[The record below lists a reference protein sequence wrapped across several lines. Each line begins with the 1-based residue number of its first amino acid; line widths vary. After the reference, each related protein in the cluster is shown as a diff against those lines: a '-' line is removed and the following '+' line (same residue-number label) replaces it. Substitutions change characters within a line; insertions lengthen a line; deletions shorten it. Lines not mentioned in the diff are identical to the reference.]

1 MDRGKPP
8 PKKPPI
14 RRGLPLPDK
23 IIPLGSKGR
32 PDQDPKP
39 TPSLYSDRK
48 REASAPLPSHVI
60 PPKTKLVG
68 LTPLGRAAP
77 EISRSS
83 SSAVLHKPGIK
94 TIEVPPIE
102 LVDRVLAADEAED
115 DESIDKIL
123 CGALKSLKTV
133 RAKPSPALYLGLMYL
148 AKVKPMFFE
157 SENVIETT
165 CSLLKRDIGMSFK
178 SKGNALVSVV
188 ACNLLMHAFVY
199 EHNWP
204 DIFVK
209 VYLEDAHGER
219 VWVDHPY
226 CKEFV
231 TNIQTAFGT
240 KLASPHLQMA
250 TDPLRGSLSDVSGS
264 GSPSREDAEGSQ
276 ASSTPTLGSEEGD
289 LGSESQET
297 MPRYSLL
304 RDEIEKDVVDFVKE
318 QLVRR
323 QGMDTPRNLLRLLT
337 STCGF
342 SEVRLIT
349 AQRLE
354 MWLQNPKL
362 TRPAQE
368 LLVSTC
374 VNCCTHSQEDVEVI
388 GHLIKIRLKTK
399 PLINHYLISMKEL
412 LSQHKE
418 NLPTVVKHVIY
429 NELSNARNPNNMAL
443 LGALFQHSPEL
454 AAKNLAAVFQD
465 LLMNRDDYLR
475 ALRALFREIVKALR
489 YDVDFV
495 AFCRGLM
502 TEKTDRQF
510 TELEKAIKDRMF
522 ASLCDLICLASLL
535 SVTPQI
541 REIVA
546 AYTRG
551 ERKASDMESLRA
563 FQAQVSMTQR
573 DCVWWI
579 HTIAISMFT
588 LTQGELNK
596 VIQKL
601 VFLDTHEGYCSKD
614 NWPQETDRGL
624 LLSLLSEVPVQ
635 EDTLMRLLIMGLERT
650 IPLAAGEALDL
661 VDKLVKRAAVLQSED
676 FQVLKIERTTLID
689 VVLNSCVYH
698 HPENITL
705 PQGYQVPSLAIAN
718 FYWKGWILLLI
729 MAAFNPSNIGR
740 AGWDNYPIL
749 RYFMEMVMTNNFKF
763 PMATRA
769 KDDKTIEDLKN
780 QELQVAQLEKQ
791 AILEFEN
798 LLARVQIMEGNS
810 LLLTQ
815 LMKLE
820 PNGPVRRPPIQILDQ
835 LQHYNKVLHLGHMLC
850 RSRNPDFL
858 LDIIQSQGTSQSMP
872 WLAELVNSAEG
883 SLDVLPV
890 QCLCEFLINQEA
902 DKDGGGS
909 DGGESSSSSKQKVH
923 KQEQLLA
930 RLQSLVFDP
939 NTDPRNTSEVL
950 GYFLTR
956 LSSKQQSARTLASKG
971 LAMVLSPR
979 LGEDAMEVEEPSD
992 SDSPL
997 SSHKWLLQDV
1007 PAIPNFETVKSQAT
1021 TALRSACQIDT
1032 DPRAVSAYIIFLSHH
1047 VLPADLNELAQDLAQ
1062 LIVERPTMLTC
1073 ILPHEGASPAGD
1085 ETLAAMLRIFSN
1097 YVIKAIK
1104 STDEEEG
1111 YRWSESQDQ
1120 VFLRW
1125 HSGESATM
1133 HILVVHAMIILLT
1146 YGEPKVKSEFTYLL
1160 GTWCPG
1166 NAPPPSAYLVDTS
1179 EEALLLP
1186 DWLKLRM
1193 IRSSV
1198 DQLVIAALQD
1208 LEPAQL
1214 VLFIQSFGIPVQSM
1228 SKLLAHL
1235 DAAVVQMP
1243 QAMDAAVVDK
1253 SYMAQLVEVQ
1263 QMRGAQGGYQFLG
1276 LLNHQPKEE
1285 EKEDEKAMEVSDS
1298 EQEKKP
1304 TLDQT
1309 MLKDIQDQDQL
1320 KNLVLELVD
1329 LPQATT
1335 MSDKRDIWRNMQKAM
1350 LKERGVGDP
1359 GQTLCCR
1366 LIQALRSILTG
1377 DHAETFIEAI
1387 LDHPSYPCSLLKHM
1401 ASVQERKTPKS
1412 SQSDFIALLEML
1424 QGTLPS
1430 TGQLVSTIKACM
1442 RRVKAGTR
1450 SQPEKVGEGDEARS
1464 LEKEMLKPPSQRNHL
1479 EDLLEE
1485 CLGRNA
1491 NKQTLN
1497 AHARASMLTRLMHQE
1512 SDRKDSGFSSSKTQT
1527 STCGLLMDWLT
1538 RIDPEVIRSCPD
1550 IQEEVMFRSRTLP
1563 VKDAGKVADSSGDG
1577 PGTGSG
1583 GSGYLLALLTH
1594 QTSWDT
1600 LHSCISFLLGREDA
1614 VERLDSTA
1622 VLDFLWAC
1630 VHIPKIWQGRD
1641 TKAPKRYADENI
1653 LMIDP
1658 RQLCT
1663 LADFIITECQVT
1675 SPILN
1680 VPSSPTSSSRAAG
1693 DGASRGGCPSP
1704 SARLPLLLNCCRG
1717 SAELIGSLV
1726 EHLSRKAQ
1734 EASTSGSLYQNLLIE
1749 VYIQMPKALEKF
1761 MEDISTAGYRPHGI
1775 GASSYI
1781 DALVHRLL
1789 TVLSDRKR
1797 DENNKQKVEDANV
1810 ICRKLATMHPL
1821 VFFRQLSLLVVLMRG
1836 RTQLNWREFRGSGH
1850 LGFFH
1855 HVVGLLSLL
1864 QPGLFQ
1870 EDGKAVN
1877 GIMEAFFTV
1886 LQRYGSSKK
1895 PIESLVTRFVTLL
1908 YQYSS
1913 SNPSQARSVLQQNSA
1928 TLNAMAQNHP
1938 NNTQLK
1944 SILASTSLSS
1954 SSKDQSEGSV
1964 LMAGDDPAPSE
1975 QLPFIE
1981 GIPGVGNREETYSPT
1996 PGAKGE
2002 GEESVWT
2009 PEFIRKMS
2017 AKLLTPN
2024 NMDDVIDALN
2034 EIEGASFRK
2043 HEMLHHFATEFAS
2056 LMTSSNTECRAMAFC
2071 LTIRYLRYNPCCGE
2085 KCLPSY
2091 LDALASD
2098 DGCVVQTALKY
2109 LADFTALCQEQATTI
2124 LQQAFLVG
2132 VHHKIDT
2139 VPPIAETLQ
2148 LLSMD
2153 STPTQSAS

>member
-705 PQGYQVPSLAIAN
+705 PQGILHGTIGADLVRALCLTAVSKFNYQIEIV
-718 FYWKGWILLLI
+718 
-729 MAAFNPSNIGR
+729 
-740 AGWDNYPIL
+740 
-749 RYFMEMVMTNNFKF
+749 
-763 PMATRA
+763 ATQ
-769 KDDKTIEDLKN
+769 ED
-780 QELQVAQLEKQ
+780 
-791 AILEFEN
+791 EFEN
-798 LLARVQIMEGNS
+798 PVDGAVGGDLCGSVICLNGGQCDMTNDAPICTCPSGYEGVDCVTAGDDDAVTGEDKIFLTDITARKVYVAVLGIYTFTALNEDDD
-810 LLLTQ
+810 
-815 LMKLE
+815 
-820 PNGPVRRPPIQILDQ
+820 PIEAW
-835 LQHYNKVLHLGHMLC
+835 
-850 RSRNPDFL
+850 
-858 LDIIQSQGTSQSMP
+858 DIAFDET
-872 WLAELVNSAEG
+872 
-883 SLDVLPV
+883 
-890 QCLCEFLINQEA
+890 
-902 DKDGGGS
+902 
-909 DGGESSSSSKQKVH
+909 KQKLYWTNKTDNKIYRGNWDMTERIPVSH
-923 KQEQLLA
+923 GNY
-930 RLQSLVFDP
+930 SDP
-939 NTDPRNTSEVL
+939 TSISIDESRGQIYCAYL
-950 GYFLTR
+950 G
-956 LSSKQQSARTLASKG
+956 
-971 LAMVLSPR
+971 
-979 LGEDAMEVEEPSD
+979 
-992 SDSPL
+992 
-997 SSHKWLLQDV
+997 
-1007 PAIPNFETVKSQAT
+1007 
-1021 TALRSACQIDT
+1021 
-1032 DPRAVSAYIIFLSHH
+1032 
-1047 VLPADLNELAQDLAQ
+1047 
-1062 LIVERPTMLTC
+1062 
-1073 ILPHEGASPAGD
+1073 
-1085 ETLAAMLRIFSN
+1085 
-1097 YVIKAIK
+1097 
-1104 STDEEEG
+1104 
-1111 YRWSESQDQ
+1111 DQ
-1120 VFLRW
+1120 V
-1125 HSGESATM
+1125 
-1133 HILVVHAMIILLT
+1133 I
-1146 YGEPKVKSEFTYLL
+1146 
-1160 GTWCPG
+1160 
-1166 NAPPPSAYLVDTS
+1166 
-1179 EEALLLP
+1179 
-1186 DWLKLRM
+1186 
-1193 IRSSV
+1193 
-1198 DQLVIAALQD
+1198 
-1208 LEPAQL
+1208 
-1214 VLFIQSFGIPVQSM
+1214 
-1228 SKLLAHL
+1228 
-1235 DAAVVQMP
+1235 
-1243 QAMDAAVVDK
+1243 
-1253 SYMAQLVEVQ
+1253 
-1263 QMRGAQGGYQFLG
+1263 
-1276 LLNHQPKEE
+1276 
-1285 EKEDEKAMEVSDS
+1285 
-1298 EQEKKP
+1298 
-1304 TLDQT
+1304 
-1309 MLKDIQDQDQL
+1309 
-1320 KNLVLELVD
+1320 
-1329 LPQATT
+1329 
-1335 MSDKRDIWRNMQKAM
+1335 
-1350 LKERGVGDP
+1350 
-1359 GQTLCCR
+1359 
-1366 LIQALRSILTG
+1366 
-1377 DHAETFIEAI
+1377 
-1387 LDHPSYPCSLLKHM
+1387 
-1401 ASVQERKTPKS
+1401 
-1412 SQSDFIALLEML
+1412 
-1424 QGTLPS
+1424 
-1430 TGQLVSTIKACM
+1430 
-1442 RRVKAGTR
+1442 
-1450 SQPEKVGEGDEARS
+1450 
-1464 LEKEMLKPPSQRNHL
+1464 
-1479 EDLLEE
+1479 
-1485 CLGRNA
+1485 
-1491 NKQTLN
+1491 
-1497 AHARASMLTRLMHQE
+1497 
-1512 SDRKDSGFSSSKTQT
+1512 
-1527 STCGLLMDWLT
+1527 T
-1538 RIDPEVIRSCPD
+1538 RIDLDDPD
-1550 IQEEVMFRSRTLP
+1550 SEIDLFGQ
-1563 VKDAGKVADSSGDG
+1563 
-1577 PGTGSG
+1577 
-1583 GSGYLLALLTH
+1583 LTRP
-1594 QTSWDT
+1594 S
-1600 LHSCISFLLGREDA
+1600 A
-1614 VERLDSTA
+1614 VELDET
-1622 VLDFLWAC
+1622 
-1630 VHIPKIWQGRD
+1630 
-1641 TKAPKRYADENI
+1641 
-1653 LMIDP
+1653 
-1658 RQLCT
+1658 
-1663 LADFIITECQVT
+1663 
-1675 SPILN
+1675 
-1680 VPSSPTSSSRAAG
+1680 
-1693 DGASRGGCPSP
+1693 
-1704 SARLPLLLNCCRG
+1704 
-1717 SAELIGSLV
+1717 
-1726 EHLSRKAQ
+1726 
-1734 EASTSGSLYQNLLIE
+1734 
-1749 VYIQMPKALEKF
+1749 
-1761 MEDISTAGYRPHGI
+1761 
-1775 GASSYI
+1775 
-1781 DALVHRLL
+1781 
-1789 TVLSDRKR
+1789 
-1797 DENNKQKVEDANV
+1797 
-1810 ICRKLATMHPL
+1810 
-1821 VFFRQLSLLVVLMRG
+1821 
-1836 RTQLNWREFRGSGH
+1836 
-1850 LGFFH
+1850 
-1855 HVVGLLSLL
+1855 
-1864 QPGLFQ
+1864 
-1870 EDGKAVN
+1870 N
-1877 GIMEAFFTV
+1877 G
-1886 LQRYGSSKK
+1886 
-1895 PIESLVTRFVTLL
+1895 
-1908 YQYSS
+1908 
-1913 SNPSQARSVLQQNSA
+1913 
-1928 TLNAMAQNHP
+1928 
-1938 NNTQLK
+1938 
-1944 SILASTSLSS
+1944 
-1954 SSKDQSEGSV
+1954 
-1964 LMAGDDPAPSE
+1964 
-1975 QLPFIE
+1975 
-1981 GIPGVGNREETYSPT
+1981 
-1996 PGAKGE
+1996 
-2002 GEESVWT
+2002 
-2009 PEFIRKMS
+2009 
-2017 AKLLTPN
+2017 
-2024 NMDDVIDALN
+2024 
-2034 EIEGASFRK
+2034 
-2043 HEMLHHFATEFAS
+2043 
-2056 LMTSSNTECRAMAFC
+2056 
-2071 LTIRYLRYNPCCGE
+2071 
-2085 KCLPSY
+2085 
-2091 LDALASD
+2091 
-2098 DGCVVQTALKY
+2098 
-2109 LADFTALCQEQATTI
+2109 
-2124 LQQAFLVG
+2124 
-2132 VHHKIDT
+2132 
-2139 VPPIAETLQ
+2139 
-2148 LLSMD
+2148 
-2153 STPTQSAS
+2153 

>member
-1 MDRGKPP
+1 
-8 PKKPPI
+8 
-14 RRGLPLPDK
+14 
-23 IIPLGSKGR
+23 
-32 PDQDPKP
+32 
-39 TPSLYSDRK
+39 
-48 REASAPLPSHVI
+48 
-60 PPKTKLVG
+60 
-68 LTPLGRAAP
+68 
-77 EISRSS
+77 
-83 SSAVLHKPGIK
+83 
-94 TIEVPPIE
+94 
-102 LVDRVLAADEAED
+102 
-115 DESIDKIL
+115 
-123 CGALKSLKTV
+123 
-133 RAKPSPALYLGLMYL
+133 
-148 AKVKPMFFE
+148 
-157 SENVIETT
+157 
-165 CSLLKRDIGMSFK
+165 
-178 SKGNALVSVV
+178 
-188 ACNLLMHAFVY
+188 
-199 EHNWP
+199 
-204 DIFVK
+204 
-209 VYLEDAHGER
+209 
-219 VWVDHPY
+219 
-226 CKEFV
+226 
-231 TNIQTAFGT
+231 
-240 KLASPHLQMA
+240 
-250 TDPLRGSLSDVSGS
+250 
-264 GSPSREDAEGSQ
+264 
-276 ASSTPTLGSEEGD
+276 
-289 LGSESQET
+289 
-297 MPRYSLL
+297 
-304 RDEIEKDVVDFVKE
+304 
-318 QLVRR
+318 
-323 QGMDTPRNLLRLLT
+323 
-337 STCGF
+337 
-342 SEVRLIT
+342 
-349 AQRLE
+349 
-354 MWLQNPKL
+354 
-362 TRPAQE
+362 
-368 LLVSTC
+368 
-374 VNCCTHSQEDVEVI
+374 
-388 GHLIKIRLKTK
+388 
-399 PLINHYLISMKEL
+399 
-412 LSQHKE
+412 
-418 NLPTVVKHVIY
+418 
-429 NELSNARNPNNMAL
+429 
-443 LGALFQHSPEL
+443 
-454 AAKNLAAVFQD
+454 
-465 LLMNRDDYLR
+465 
-475 ALRALFREIVKALR
+475 
-489 YDVDFV
+489 
-495 AFCRGLM
+495 
-502 TEKTDRQF
+502 
-510 TELEKAIKDRMF
+510 
-522 ASLCDLICLASLL
+522 
-535 SVTPQI
+535 
-541 REIVA
+541 
-546 AYTRG
+546 
-551 ERKASDMESLRA
+551 
-563 FQAQVSMTQR
+563 
-573 DCVWWI
+573 
-579 HTIAISMFT
+579 
-588 LTQGELNK
+588 
-596 VIQKL
+596 
-601 VFLDTHEGYCSKD
+601 
-614 NWPQETDRGL
+614 
-624 LLSLLSEVPVQ
+624 
-635 EDTLMRLLIMGLERT
+635 
-650 IPLAAGEALDL
+650 
-661 VDKLVKRAAVLQSED
+661 
-676 FQVLKIERTTLID
+676 
-689 VVLNSCVYH
+689 
-698 HPENITL
+698 
-705 PQGYQVPSLAIAN
+705 
-718 FYWKGWILLLI
+718 
-729 MAAFNPSNIGR
+729 
-740 AGWDNYPIL
+740 
-749 RYFMEMVMTNNFKF
+749 
-763 PMATRA
+763 
-769 KDDKTIEDLKN
+769 
-780 QELQVAQLEKQ
+780 
-791 AILEFEN
+791 
-798 LLARVQIMEGNS
+798 
-810 LLLTQ
+810 
-815 LMKLE
+815 
-820 PNGPVRRPPIQILDQ
+820 
-835 LQHYNKVLHLGHMLC
+835 
-850 RSRNPDFL
+850 
-858 LDIIQSQGTSQSMP
+858 
-872 WLAELVNSAEG
+872 
-883 SLDVLPV
+883 
-890 QCLCEFLINQEA
+890 
-902 DKDGGGS
+902 
-909 DGGESSSSSKQKVH
+909 
-923 KQEQLLA
+923 
-930 RLQSLVFDP
+930 
-939 NTDPRNTSEVL
+939 
-950 GYFLTR
+950 
-956 LSSKQQSARTLASKG
+956 
-971 LAMVLSPR
+971 MVLSPR
-979 LGEDAMEVEEPSD
+979 SGEDAMEVEEPSE

-1111 YRWSESQDQ
+1111 YRWDQ

-1146 YGEPKVKSEFTYLL
+1146 YGEPK
-1160 GTWCPG
+1160 
-1166 NAPPPSAYLVDTS
+1166 
-1179 EEALLLP
+1179 
-1186 DWLKLRM
+1186 
-1193 IRSSV
+1193 
-1198 DQLVIAALQD
+1198 ALQD

-1377 DHAETFIEAI
+1377 DQTETFIEAI
-1387 LDHPSYPCSLLKHM
+1387 LEHPSYPCSLLKHM

-1781 DALVHRLL
+1781 DALVHR
-1789 TVLSDRKR
+1789 
-1797 DENNKQKVEDANV
+1797 
-1810 ICRKLATMHPL
+1810 
-1821 VFFRQLSLLVVLMRG
+1821 QLSLLVVLMRG

-2043 HEMLHHFATEFAS
+2043 HEMLHHFAPRNALVPPTNVEQCTGALSAVKCQTAAQPPVRDVRCKVLYSRLECIGVPRSSGTLQTSDHLHHHHLRVSTSMIDIRSCSRNISFRS
-2056 LMTSSNTECRAMAFC
+2056 LQTSYMYVNAESK
-2071 LTIRYLRYNPCCGE
+2071 P
-2085 KCLPSY
+2085 LPS
-2091 LDALASD
+2091 ASND
-2098 DGCVVQTALKY
+2098 KRYHLEAVY
-2109 LADFTALCQEQATTI
+2109 RFDFEVI
-2124 LQQAFLVG
+2124 SSR
-2132 VHHKIDT
+2132 
-2139 VPPIAETLQ
+2139 
-2148 LLSMD
+2148 LLYRR
-2153 STPTQSAS
+2153 TRR

>member
-1 MDRGKPP
+1 MERGKLP

-32 PDQDPKP
+32 PEQDQKP
-39 TPSLYSDRK
+39 TPSVYPDRK

-68 LTPLGRAAP
+68 LTPLGRAGP
-77 EISRSS
+77 EISRPS

-123 CGALKSLKTV
+123 CGALKNLKTV

-165 CSLLKRDIGMSFK
+165 CSLLKRDIGISFK
-178 SKGNALVSVV
+178 SKGNPLVSVV

-240 KLASPHLQMA
+240 KQASSHLQMA

-264 GSPSREDAEGSQ
+264 GSPSRDDAEGSQ
-276 ASSTPTLGSEEGD
+276 ASTPTLGSEEGD
-289 LGSESQET
+289 LGTESQET

-323 QGMDTPRNLLRLLT
+323 QGMDTPRNLLRLLS

-342 SEVRLIT
+342 GEVRLIT

-388 GHLIKIRLKTK
+388 SHLIKIRLKTK

-412 LSQHKE
+412 LSQHKD
-418 NLPTVVKHVIY
+418 NLSTVLKHVIY

-454 AAKNLAAVFQD
+454 SAKHLASVFQD

-475 ALRALFREIVKALR
+475 ALRALFREIVKSLR

-502 TEKTDRQF
+502 TEKSDRNF
-510 TELEKAIKDRMF
+510 TELEKPVKDRMF

-551 ERKASDMESLRA
+551 ERKAADMESLRA

-579 HTIAISMFT
+579 HTIAINMFT
-588 LTQGELNK
+588 LNQGELNK

-729 MAAFNPSNIGR
+729 LAAFNPSNIGR
-740 AGWDNYPIL
+740 VGWDNYPIL

-769 KDDKTIEDLKN
+769 KDEKTAEELKN
-780 QELQVAQLEKQ
+780 MELQVAQLEKQ

-798 LLARVQIMEGNS
+798 HLARVQIMEGNS

-815 LMKLE
+815 LMRME

-902 DKDGGGS
+902 DKDSGGS

-923 KQEQLLA
+923 KQEQLLT
-930 RLQSLVFDP
+930 RLQSLVFDT
-939 NTDPRNTSEVL
+939 NTDPMNTSEVL

-956 LSSKQQSARTLASKG
+956 LSSQQHSARMLASKG

-979 LGEDAMEVEEPSD
+979 SGEDAMEVDEPSE

-1032 DPRAVSAYIIFLSHH
+1032 DPRAVSSYIIFLSHH
-1047 VLPADLNELAQDLAQ
+1047 VLPADLNDLAQDLAQ
-1062 LIVERPTMLTC
+1062 LIVERPTMLSC
-1073 ILPHEGASPAGD
+1073 ILPHEGDAPAGD

-1125 HSGESATM
+1125 PHGDSATM

-1160 GTWCPG
+1160 NTWCPS
-1166 NAPPPSAYLVDTS
+1166 NALPPSAYLVDTS

-1243 QAMDAAVVDK
+1243 HAMDAAVVDK

-1263 QMRGAQGGYQFLG
+1263 QMRGAQGGNQFLG
-1276 LLNHQPKEE
+1276 LLNHQPKED
-1285 EKEDEKAMEVSDS
+1285 EKEEEKAMEVSDS

-1304 TLDQT
+1304 TLDQA
-1309 MLKDIQDQDQL
+1309 MLKDVEDQDQL
-1320 KNLVLELVD
+1320 KNLVLKLVD
-1329 LPQATT
+1329 LPVSTT
-1335 MSDKRDIWRNMQKAM
+1335 LSDKRDIWRKIQKVM
-1350 LKERGVGDP
+1350 LKKRGGDSS
-1359 GQTLCCR
+1359 GQTLCYG
-1366 LIQALRSILTG
+1366 LTQALHSILTG
-1377 DHAETFIEAI
+1377 DHRKAFTEAV
-1387 LDHPSYPCSLLKHM
+1387 LAHPSYPCALLKHM
-1401 ASVQERKTPKS
+1401 ASIQSSSKS
-1412 SQSDFIALLEML
+1412 SQSEFIAVLEML
-1424 QGTLPS
+1424 RNMLPS
-1430 TGQLVSTIKACM
+1430 TGQVMTVIKACI
-1442 RRVKAGTR
+1442 RKVEAGNKSQVKKIMERNETR
-1450 SQPEKVGEGDEARS
+1450 C
-1464 LEKEMLKPPSQRNHL
+1464 LEEEMVKPSSERNRL
-1479 EDLLEE
+1479 EDLLDE
-1485 CLGRNA
+1485 CLGRNT
-1491 NKQTLN
+1491 NTQSPDP
-1497 AHARASMLTRLMHQE
+1497 HARASMLTRLMHQE
-1512 SDRKDSGFSSSKTQT
+1512 SDRKDTGFSSSKKQT

-1550 IQEEVMFRSRTLP
+1550 IQEEVMFRSRTPLE
-1563 VKDAGKVADSSGDG
+1563 KTEEDTSGCVS
-1577 PGTGSG
+1577 GSG

-1600 LHSCISFLLGREDA
+1600 LHSCINCLLGRQDSL
-1614 VERLDSTA
+1614 ERFDYSA

-1658 RQLCT
+1658 SQLCT
-1663 LADFIITECQVT
+1663 LADFIITECQT
-1675 SPILN
+1675 SIGN
-1680 VPSSPTSSSRAAG
+1680 THQTVPPSGRVPV
-1693 DGASRGGCPSP
+1693 ASDEGYTTL

-1717 SAELIGSLV
+1717 SSELIGSLV
-1726 EHLSRKAQ
+1726 DHLSRKAQ
-1734 EASTSGSLYQNLLIE
+1734 ETSTSASLYQNLLME
-1749 VYIQMPKALEKF
+1749 VYIQMPKALERF
-1761 MEDISTAGYRPHGI
+1761 MDDISTTRSQSHGI
-1775 GASSYI
+1775 GAASYI
-1781 DALVHRLL
+1781 DSLVHRLL
-1789 TVLSDRKR
+1789 TVLSERKR
-1797 DENNKQKVEDANV
+1797 DDNNKQKVEDANV

-1855 HVVGLLSLL
+1855 HVVGLLTLL

-1870 EDGKAVN
+1870 EDEQAVN
-1877 GIMEAFFTV
+1877 GIMDEFFTV

-1908 YQYSS
+1908 YQYTT
-1913 SNPSQARSVLQQNSA
+1913 SNPSQARSVLQQHSA
-1928 TLNAMAQNHP
+1928 TLNTMAQNHP

-1954 SSKDQSEGSV
+1954 SSKDQSEGSI
-1964 LMAGDDPAPSE
+1964 LAPDDPAPTE

-1981 GIPGVGNREETYSPT
+1981 GIPGVGNREETYSPI
-1996 PGAKGE
+1996 PGAKGDS
-2002 GEESVWT
+2002 EESVWT

-2017 AKLLTPN
+2017 ARLLLRN
-2024 NMDDVIDALN
+2024 NIDDITDALN
-2034 EIEGASFRK
+2034 EIDGASFRK

-2056 LMTSSNTECRAMAFC
+2056 LLTSTNSDCRSMAFC
-2071 LTIRYLRYNPCCGE
+2071 LTIRYLRYNPNCGE